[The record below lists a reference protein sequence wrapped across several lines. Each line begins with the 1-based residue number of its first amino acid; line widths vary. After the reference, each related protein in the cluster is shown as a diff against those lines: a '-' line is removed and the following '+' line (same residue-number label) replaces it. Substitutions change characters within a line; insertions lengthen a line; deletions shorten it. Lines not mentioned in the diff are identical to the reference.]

1 MYMVYYNIITNMI
14 SYIKQ
19 NYIDSLIVI
28 AYIYKISNM
37 YTTFISSLYKI
48 YFMLYYNKKIL
59 RRFLNVK

>member
-1 MYMVYYNIITNMI
+1 MYMVYYNIIINMI

-28 AYIYKISNM
+28 AYIYKISNT